1 MIIIIETILIQKD
14 EDVQIVLLVFE
25 LYSYLQKAIYSTG
38 TYGCVQFP
46 THFNDIYIYV
56 LIV

>member
-46 THFNDIYIYV
+46 THLTIYMS
-56 LIV
+56 